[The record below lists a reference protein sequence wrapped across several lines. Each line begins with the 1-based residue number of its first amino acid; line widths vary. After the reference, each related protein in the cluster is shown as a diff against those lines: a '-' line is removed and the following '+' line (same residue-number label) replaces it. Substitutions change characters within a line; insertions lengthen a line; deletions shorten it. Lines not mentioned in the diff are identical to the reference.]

1 MTVAPD
7 GRRAKIVATLGPAS
21 WDRETLTEL
30 VRAGIDVARLNLS
43 HGTPEQ
49 WARAVQAAREI
60 AEAEGRCLAVLADL
74 QGPRIRVGA
83 LDAPRALA
91 AGDRVVLVPEGQGSG
106 GDEEIPVTYAGLA
119 EELAP
124 GNRILMDD
132 GLVELEVGR
141 VEPPRLY
148 ARVVAGG
155 SVRGGK
161 GINLPGVALRV
172 PSLTEKDLVDL
183 EKAVELEADYVA
195 LSFVRRAEDVLEL
208 RNRLAD
214 GILIVAKIEKDAA
227 LENLEG
233 ILEAADAIMV
243 ARGDLGA
250 ELPFERVPLAQKEMI
265 RLANARQR
273 PVITATQM
281 LESMVQHARPTRAEV
296 SDVANAVL
304 DGTDAVMLSAET
316 ATGRHP
322 VRAVEAMNRIIRE
335 IERSVAKQGPKYD
348 VPLRAGPPGRLGTE
362 VAVAAAA
369 VAAVSMLNAP
379 AIACFTKSGFTA
391 RVVSS
396 QRPPVPV
403 VTVTDSVRTWRQLAL
418 VWGVR
423 PVLCDDEEANYE
435 NMLKA
440 ARAALL
446 ETGLAR
452 PGDRIVVTFGFPFQ
466 VRGTTNTLRIEE
478 V

>member
-1 MTVAPD
+1 MSVASD

-21 WDRETLTEL
+21 WDRETLVDL

-43 HGTPEQ
+43 HGSPDE
-49 WARAVQAAREI
+49 WARAVRTAREV
-60 AEAEGRCLAVLADL
+60 ANAEGRCLALLADL

-83 LDAPRALA
+83 LAAPRALA
-91 AGDRVVLVPEGQGSG
+91 AGDRVVLVPEEEGSRAG
-106 GDEEIPVTYAGLA
+106 EEIPVTYAGLA

-132 GLVELEVGR
+132 GLVELEVAR
-141 VEPPRLY
+141 VEPPRLHC
-148 ARVVAGG
+148 RVVVGG
-155 SVRGGK
+155 TVRGGK

-172 PSLTEKDLVDL
+172 PSLTEKDLGDL
-183 EKAVELEADYVA
+183 ETAVELEVDYVA
-195 LSFVRRAEDVLEL
+195 LSFVRRGEDVREL
-208 RNRLAD
+208 RKRLPD
-214 GILIVAKIEKDAA
+214 DLLIVAKIEKDAA
-227 LENLEG
+227 LENLEE

-243 ARGDLGA
+243 ARGDLGT

-281 LESMVQHARPTRAEV
+281 LESMVEHPRPTRAEV

-335 IERSVAKQGPKYD
+335 IERSAATQGPKYD
-348 VPLRAGPPGRLGTE
+348 VPLRAGPTGHLRTE

-369 VAAVSMLNAP
+369 VAAVPMLDAP

-403 VTVTDSVRTWRQLAL
+403 VTVTDSVRTWHQLAL

-423 PVLCDDEEANYE
+423 PVLCREEANYE
-435 NMLKA
+435 NMLQA
-440 ARAALL
+440 ARSALL
-446 ETGLAR
+446 EMELAR
-452 PGDRIVVTFGFPFQ
+452 PGDRIVVTFGFPFH